1 MPSGPRLQFC
11 SYEELNG
18 RPNIVVD
25 GSPTGGTVLCLT
37 HWPHIESPARY
48 RGDLSAEMAFRYAEN
63 RRGGGDATL
72 VSNNH
77 FDQDGLVSMYAL
89 THPAEAAARRDLLID
104 VAHAGDFATST
115 TLAAARIS
123 MTLSAYATPGR
134 SPISDLAADYSEMTA
149 QLYEEMLPLLGDLC
163 DHPDRYKELWEE
175 EDATLRESQSVLAS
189 GRAALE
195 EVPDLDLA
203 VFVLPEDG
211 PRSGGHRFGGRWV
224 PGLHP
229 MALHGRTERFAM
241 LVIREQSYE
250 FTYRY
255 ETWVQ
260 YQSRRPRARV
270 DLSHL
275 TDELNA
281 NESGPGVWRA
291 DPVSELTPGLRLEGA
306 QHSAMSPST
315 FRLLLEAHL
324 RKAPPAWDPYLHER
338 TG

>member
-104 VAHAGDFATST
+104 VARAGDFATST

-211 PRSGGHRFGGRWV
+211 PRSGGHRFGGRGYRAFIPWRCTAARSASPCSSFV
-224 PGLHP
+224 NSPTSSPIDTRPGCSTSRD
-229 MALHGRTERFAM
+229 GRER
-241 LVIREQSYE
+241 
-250 FTYRY
+250 
-255 ETWVQ
+255 
-260 YQSRRPRARV
+260 
-270 DLSHL
+270 
-275 TDELNA
+275 
-281 NESGPGVWRA
+281 ES
-291 DPVSELTPGLRLEGA
+291 T
-306 QHSAMSPST
+306 SPT
-315 FRLLLEAHL
+315 
-324 RKAPPAWDPYLHER
+324 
-338 TG
+338 